1 MKFSV
6 LCSFQLFLNFELLST
21 SPTSGEPKQLLDEI
35 NTLKLNNPF
44 QQLPH
49 RESRSNSDQETLR
62 QQIEPLSTSPTS
74 GEPKQPSCFSV
85 GYKEE
90 SLFQHLPHR
99 ESRSNVSLN
108 CNLNPGV
115 FFQHLPHRE
124 SRSNTT
130 LKFLGTGSAFFQHLP
145 HRESRSNIRRT
156 FVFGWNLYLFQH
168 LPHRESRSNNS
179 RLATFILRSWSF
191 NISHIGR
198 AEATPPAKTPTNCAF
213 FYSFC

>member
-74 GEPKQPSCFSV
+74 GEPKQPKSPS
-85 GYKEE
+85 GLE
-90 SLFQHLPHR
+90 SLFYTFQHLPHR
-99 ESRSNVSLN
+99 ESRSNLAALVL
-108 CNLNPGV
+108 GIKK
-115 FFQHLPHRE
+115 
-124 SRSNTT
+124 SR
-130 LKFLGTGSAFFQHLP
+130 
-145 HRESRSNIRRT
+145 
-156 FVFGWNLYLFQH
+156 
-168 LPHRESRSNNS
+168 
-179 RLATFILRSWSF
+179 SF

-198 AEATPPAKTPTNCAF
+198 AEATF
-213 FYSFC
+213 H